1 MATKGTRST
10 KNPNGDAKQQWGGD
24 ESGGHFLNAEARRTR
39 RSAEE
44 VLLDGVRGTGT
55 GCAIGHMDTAS
66 GLRRNRCQS
75 LWRNMRGLPTARH
88 MALARRKC
96 PSPRRWLYPEFRYF
110 VENTGGRWPQ
120 KAQEAQRIRMVMRY
134 SSGGGDESG
143 GHFLNAEARGTR
155 RSAE

>member
-75 LWRNMRGLPTARH
+75 LGH
-88 MALARRKC
+88 
-96 PSPRRWLYPEFRYF
+96 
-110 VENTGGRWPQ
+110 
-120 KAQEAQRIRMVMRY
+120 
-134 SSGGGDESG
+134 GGGDCQRRGAWLRPGENARLRAG
-143 GHFLNAEARGTR
+143 GCTR
-155 RSAE
+155 NIRKMPGQSH